1 MKVIARIRGQAVAE
15 GIDLR
20 LVTDLP
26 QVLRILALT
35 GLDTAVRVYRRLED
49 ALCVGSKPAGQARG

>member
-1 MKVIARIRGQAVAE
+1 VAE